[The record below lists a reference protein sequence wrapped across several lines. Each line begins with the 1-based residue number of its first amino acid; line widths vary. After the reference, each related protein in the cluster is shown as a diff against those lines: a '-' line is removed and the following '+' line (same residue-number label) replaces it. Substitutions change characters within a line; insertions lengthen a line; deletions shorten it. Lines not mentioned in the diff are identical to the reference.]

1 LPLFEDSNRTLTYF
15 VYPET
20 ATMPG
25 RFGMERAREQC
36 GNEYND
42 GNNYYDNGYN
52 SGYNDYNNGGNNGNY
67 NNYGGPPPSQYNQ
80 YDQYNSE
87 SYQQYNRPPAGKFD
101 GPGDKPNPFG
111 QGMGYDPARMGRA
124 DETPKVITNTRVE
137 LPATAYRLDG
147 QKVRILISSL

>member
-1 LPLFEDSNRTLTYF
+1 MLTAFSYA
-15 VYPET
+15 ET
-20 ATMPG
+20 AIMPG

-42 GNNYYDNGYN
+42 GGYDNSYNNGYN
-52 SGYNDYNNGGNNGNY
+52 NY
-67 NNYGGPPPSQYNQ
+67 NGYDNSNYSNYGGPPPSQYNQ

-111 QGMGYDPARMGRA
+111 QGMGYDPARMGRP
-124 DETPKVITNTRVE
+124 DEAPKVITNTRVE

-147 QKVRILISSL
+147 QKVSTLFSFL